1 MVKKWNQFINESVMP
16 GPGENDSVVVNI
28 SDEDIEMFSSE
39 PALQKLISDQ
49 KVALLGN
56 EVWYFGHDENTI
68 KVLKQ
73 YIDNFTTN
81 ESYKEKMAKK
91 IAKAKETLGRKSG
104 KTPEKKGDPNSYRNK
119 MIDKV
124 EKAKERAKNE
134 ARNMSIEELLI
145 QYEEE
150 LQEMEQ
156 YERDYDD
163 LVGLSD
169 EDFYSE
175 GEKKGKLDM
184 LRRVISDLQKNF
196 L

>member
-81 ESYKEKMAKK
+81 ESYKEKMSKK
-91 IAKAKETLGRKSG
+91 IA
-104 KTPEKKGDPNSYRNK
+104 
-119 MIDKV
+119 
-124 EKAKERAKNE
+124 KAKERAKNE

>member
-91 IAKAKETLGRKSG
+91 IAKAKETLVS
-104 KTPEKKGDPNSYRNK
+104 
-119 MIDKV
+119 
-124 EKAKERAKNE
+124 
-134 ARNMSIEELLI
+134 
-145 QYEEE
+145 
-150 LQEMEQ
+150 
-156 YERDYDD
+156 
-163 LVGLSD
+163 
-169 EDFYSE
+169 
-175 GEKKGKLDM
+175 
-184 LRRVISDLQKNF
+184 
-196 L
+196 